1 MEKPKY
7 PVQTV
12 IKALEIIEI
21 LAQDSTSRGI
31 GISELSRKLG
41 LGKSTIHRIL
51 DTLMYYRYID
61 K

>member
-31 GISELSRKLG
+31 GINDSSHIGYSDVLPV
-41 LGKSTIHRIL
+41 
-51 DTLMYYRYID
+51 Y
-61 K
+61 